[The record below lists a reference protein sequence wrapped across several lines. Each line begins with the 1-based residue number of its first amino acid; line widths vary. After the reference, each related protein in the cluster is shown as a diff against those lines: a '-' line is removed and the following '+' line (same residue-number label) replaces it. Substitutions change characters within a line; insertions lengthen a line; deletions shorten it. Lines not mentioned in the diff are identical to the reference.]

1 MGQPICYV
9 EFGASD
15 VPKAARFYKTVF
27 GWEFTDET
35 SIPYSTFSSG
45 DGLSRGIYKVETVKP
60 GGSVVIYVLVEDIG
74 AALHEITKQGG
85 SEAVARTEI
94 PGTGWYGHFT
104 DPFGNLLG
112 LFTPK
117 TAG

>member
-9 EFGASD
+9 EFGATD
-15 VPKAARFYKTVF
+15 VPNAAHFYKTVF
-27 GWEFTDET
+27 GWEFTDDT
-35 SIPYSTFSSG
+35 AVPYSTFSSG
-45 DGLSRGIYKVETVKP
+45 DGLTGGIYKTEKVKP
-60 GGSVVIYVLVEDIG
+60 GGGVVIYILVEEIF
-74 AALHEITKQGG
+74 AALAEIKKRGG
-85 SEAVARTEI
+85 SEVVARAEI

-117 TAG
+117 TVA